1 MECRSLPRAD
11 LLSEGVIVEFKAE
24 FKRFVQSSDSFN
36 NTFRV
41 SSVYFRG

>member
-1 MECRSLPRAD
+1 
-11 LLSEGVIVEFKAE
+11 VIVEFKAE